1 MLGKIKNFV
10 KNCIKE
16 VMVEQQNAQDT
27 KETPK
32 KQQRDFGADISSI
45 TIQKKNINEL
55 LKLSFQKSAK
65 DFTVSYN
72 GKQVAMDSVEC
83 QTAAPY
89 TDMMTGTA
97 KDILYTF
104 FAKFGFIGWQQ
115 CALLAQHWLI
125 SNACSIPA
133 KDAIRNGWINTFA
146 DADKEEAT
154 GEEKEKEQKFLNEL
168 NEITNTKYKLSEKL
182 IQWITKYNIYGI
194 GIALPKIDGIDYKK
208 PYNPDGIKKGAFK
221 GIAIIDPYW
230 LTPQFDQDVM
240 TDPTHPDFYKP
251 THYLTASG
259 KKIHA
264 SHFIIIRRKEVPDI
278 LKPSYYYGGIPLTQE
293 IYERVYAAEKSAN
306 EQPLLLLTKRVNGW
320 KVDLNEFFMNPEKY
334 EQRIRNFTD
343 KRDNQGVLL
352 IDHEDDMF
360 QIDTTLSDLDQV
372 VMSQY
377 KLVAAVARIPVDKLF
392 ELNPS
397 GALSNS
403 GDFNIKNYTQDLNTI
418 QNDLDKPFID
428 RINEIVMRSYYGRKD
443 RIAIVF
449 NPTDNPTAQEQAT
462 NVKTEVDTLQA
473 LIGNNVITTEEA
485 RQKLIADKRNGFSFL
500 DEEAPEQ
507 EQDNVEIE
515 QMMKEQQNKQQ
526 QSKAEDEEQLEFW
539 FTTKNGVHIPVYKGQ
554 TPKEAIEKAF
564 ENKHKTKLT
573 KVNIRDFVFNY
584 SDRNNKNIKKELE
597 TFLPPSSV
605 QVAQSI
611 INQWLSAIYMAP
623 IDVVGEIKEIEFPE
637 KFESID
643 DIETL
648 FKIVDEPLKKIKQD
662 RYESWKKNEEH
673 WIQSLK
679 NRIEIYNKAKEEA
692 ENPPKGENIDSE
704 GNKIKNPEQFKKW
717 FGNSKAVD
725 KNGNPIVLYHGSK
738 HNELEN
744 NQFNFKHKGETANK
758 QRAFFSTTRKDV
770 AETYTDNGTGK
781 IYKLFVKMEKPL
793 IIDFKGEDFRTAGYE
808 KIQVIPY
815 GEDPDTYP
823 TIIERKSR
831 FADAA
836 EAPVIS
842 KIVNYAK
849 KNGYDGVIAKN
860 IDDYGGFSA
869 KDRVPEYNDDYIV
882 FNPKEQIKS
891 VDNDGQW
898 SGKTIYDEAIFAE
911 DTEWIT
917 VHPHGNKEAK
927 GQPVPVEEGQGK
939 GEAIKQ
945 HFARAAAGETHMYND
960 NDDDDD
966 FDFSFNPE
974 IIEEQEE
981 LEKKDKELQKEHKKE
996 AAKAKREQK
1005 KWEKKSEEEKEAERN
1020 EWYEAEQKR
1029 QKQAKKEMPQK
1040 TLPEAKRELEE
1051 IGISGI
1057 RKPTKEG
1064 YGKERWEEYNA
1075 LSPRIKRQFFDSSD
1089 SDYSLKWDE
1098 AEAILQKHKGDT
1110 ADIFEYLRE
1119 IDIKTP
1125 QSRTNERTRN
1135 YLKGTSEDNASF
1147 EKLHPRKADGTFAKK
1162 GTNEIKTDK
1171 TNINKTKGLQIKETQ
1186 NKAIY
1191 EMAKGLY
1198 EKTDG
1203 WKNTIEIENDL
1214 SDNGFDITETTPDF
1228 IDVEKEGLTY
1238 RMHYKKENG
1247 QIIIDNVENIWEKNK
1262 ESEISR
1268 NIEKVIEAAKK
1279 AEELKTN
1286 ISTVSEELIKDG
1298 KENGYDFSYY
1308 VHNIDSSSVNHIF
1321 NRHGDAKKEAAEGQ
1335 IAVTAEDIKKLPR
1348 QIVNDYDFIAF
1359 GGKNDRGQDV
1369 ICYGKN
1375 MDDGSF
1381 VYVEEIRTGRKTLT
1395 TQTLFKRK
1403 TSINTSNSFTN
1414 IIKHRDVRELINAG
1428 NIIVIDK
1435 TKNVK

>member
-1 MLGKIKNFV
+1 MLGKIKAAF
-10 KNCIKE
+10 KNYIKSVVAE
-16 VMVEQQNAQDT
+16 EKAKDT
-27 KETPK
+27 KEQTPK
-32 KQQRDFGADISSI
+32 RPQRDFGADISSMDM
-45 TIQKKNINEL
+45 QKKNIAEL
-55 LKLSFQKSAK
+55 LNLSFQKSAK
-65 DFTVSYN
+65 DFTVTYN
-72 GKQVAMDSVEC
+72 GKKQVAMDSAEC
-83 QTAAPY
+83 EMARPAV
-89 TDMMTGTA
+89 DMTGTA

-146 DADKEEAT
+146 DADKEETT

-194 GIALPKIDGIDYKK
+194 GIALPRVDGIDYEK

-230 LTPQFDQDVM
+230 LTPQFEQDVM
-240 TDPTHPDFYKP
+240 TDPTHPNFYKP
-251 THYLTASG
+251 THYLTADG

-320 KVDLNEFFMNPEKY
+320 KVDLNEFFLNPEKY
-334 EQRIRNFTD
+334 EQRIKNFTD

-397 GALSNS
+397 GTLSNS

-507 EQDNVEIE
+507 EQDNAEIE
-515 QMMKEQQNKQQ
+515 QMMKEQQQKQQ
-526 QSKAEDEEQLEFW
+526 PKQQGKDED
-539 FTTKNGVHIPVYKGQ
+539 I
-554 TPKEAIEKAF
+554 
-564 ENKHKTKLT
+564 
-573 KVNIRDFVFNY
+573 
-584 SDRNNKNIKKELE
+584 
-597 TFLPPSSV
+597 
-605 QVAQSI
+605 
-611 INQWLSAIYMAP
+611 
-623 IDVVGEIKEIEFPE
+623 
-637 KFESID
+637 
-643 DIETL
+643 
-648 FKIVDEPLKKIKQD
+648 
-662 RYESWKKNEEH
+662 
-673 WIQSLK
+673 
-679 NRIEIYNKAKEEA
+679 
-692 ENPPKGENIDSE
+692 
-704 GNKIKNPEQFKKW
+704 
-717 FGNSKAVD
+717 
-725 KNGNPIVLYHGSK
+725 
-738 HNELEN
+738 
-744 NQFNFKHKGETANK
+744 
-758 QRAFFSTTRKDV
+758 
-770 AETYTDNGTGK
+770 
-781 IYKLFVKMEKPL
+781 
-793 IIDFKGEDFRTAGYE
+793 
-808 KIQVIPY
+808 
-815 GEDPDTYP
+815 
-823 TIIERKSR
+823 
-831 FADAA
+831 
-836 EAPVIS
+836 
-842 KIVNYAK
+842 
-849 KNGYDGVIAKN
+849 
-860 IDDYGGFSA
+860 
-869 KDRVPEYNDDYIV
+869 
-882 FNPKEQIKS
+882 
-891 VDNDGQW
+891 
-898 SGKTIYDEAIFAE
+898 AE

-966 FDFSFNPE
+966 DLDFSFNPE
-974 IIEEQEE
+974 VIEEQEE
-981 LEKKDKELQKEHKKE
+981 LEKRDKELAKEHKKE

-1005 KWEKKSEEEKEAERN
+1005 KWNKMSEEEKEAERT
-1020 EWYEAEQKR
+1020 EHYEAEQKR
-1029 QKQAKKEMPQK
+1029 EKQAKKEMPQK

-1051 IGISGI
+1051 IGIFGI

-1119 IDIKTP
+1119 IDLKTP
-1125 QSRTNERTRN
+1125 KSRTNERTRN
-1135 YLKGTSEDNASF
+1135 YLKGT
-1147 EKLHPRKADGTFAKK
+1147 
-1162 GTNEIKTDK
+1162 
-1171 TNINKTKGLQIKETQ
+1171 KET
-1186 NKAIY
+1186 
-1191 EMAKGLY
+1191 
-1198 EKTDG
+1198 D
-1203 WKNTIEIENDL
+1203 
-1214 SDNGFDITETTPDF
+1214 
-1228 IDVEKEGLTY
+1228 
-1238 RMHYKKENG
+1238 
-1247 QIIIDNVENIWEKNK
+1247 
-1262 ESEISR
+1262 
-1268 NIEKVIEAAKK
+1268 
-1279 AEELKTN
+1279 EE
-1286 ISTVSEELIKDG
+1286 
-1298 KENGYDFSYY
+1298 
-1308 VHNIDSSSVNHIF
+1308 
-1321 NRHGDAKKEAAEGQ
+1321 
-1335 IAVTAEDIKKLPR
+1335 
-1348 QIVNDYDFIAF
+1348 
-1359 GGKNDRGQDV
+1359 
-1369 ICYGKN
+1369 
-1375 MDDGSF
+1375 
-1381 VYVEEIRTGRKTLT
+1381 
-1395 TQTLFKRK
+1395 
-1403 TSINTSNSFTN
+1403 
-1414 IIKHRDVRELINAG
+1414 
-1428 NIIVIDK
+1428 
-1435 TKNVK
+1435 

>member
-1 MLGKIKNFV
+1 MLGKIKAAF
-10 KNCIKE
+10 KNYIKSVVAE
-16 VMVEQQNAQDT
+16 EKAKDT
-27 KETPK
+27 QEKTPK
-32 KQQRDFGADISSI
+32 RPQRDFGADISSME
-45 TIQKKNINEL
+45 IQKKNIAEL
-55 LKLSFQKSAK
+55 LNLSFQKSAK
-65 DFTVSYN
+65 DFVVNYN
-72 GKQVAMDSVEC
+72 GKKQVAMDSAEC
-83 QTAAPY
+83 EMARPAV
-89 TDMMTGTA
+89 DMTGTA

-146 DADKEEAT
+146 DADKEET
-154 GEEKEKEQKFLNEL
+154 TSEDKEKEQKFLNEL

-194 GIALPKIDGIDYKK
+194 GIALPKIDGIDYEK

-230 LTPQFDQDVM
+230 ITPQFDQDVM

-251 THYLTASG
+251 THYLTADG

-320 KVDLNEFFMNPEKY
+320 KVDLNEFFLNPKKY

-397 GALSNS
+397 GTLSNS

-507 EQDNVEIE
+507 EQDNAEIE

-526 QSKAEDEEQLEFW
+526 QSKDED
-539 FTTKNGVHIPVYKGQ
+539 I
-554 TPKEAIEKAF
+554 
-564 ENKHKTKLT
+564 
-573 KVNIRDFVFNY
+573 
-584 SDRNNKNIKKELE
+584 
-597 TFLPPSSV
+597 
-605 QVAQSI
+605 
-611 INQWLSAIYMAP
+611 
-623 IDVVGEIKEIEFPE
+623 
-637 KFESID
+637 
-643 DIETL
+643 
-648 FKIVDEPLKKIKQD
+648 
-662 RYESWKKNEEH
+662 
-673 WIQSLK
+673 
-679 NRIEIYNKAKEEA
+679 
-692 ENPPKGENIDSE
+692 
-704 GNKIKNPEQFKKW
+704 
-717 FGNSKAVD
+717 
-725 KNGNPIVLYHGSK
+725 
-738 HNELEN
+738 
-744 NQFNFKHKGETANK
+744 
-758 QRAFFSTTRKDV
+758 
-770 AETYTDNGTGK
+770 
-781 IYKLFVKMEKPL
+781 
-793 IIDFKGEDFRTAGYE
+793 
-808 KIQVIPY
+808 
-815 GEDPDTYP
+815 
-823 TIIERKSR
+823 
-831 FADAA
+831 
-836 EAPVIS
+836 
-842 KIVNYAK
+842 
-849 KNGYDGVIAKN
+849 
-860 IDDYGGFSA
+860 
-869 KDRVPEYNDDYIV
+869 
-882 FNPKEQIKS
+882 
-891 VDNDGQW
+891 
-898 SGKTIYDEAIFAE
+898 AE

-917 VHPHGNKEAK
+917 VHPHGNKDHK

-960 NDDDDD
+960 NNDDDD

-974 IIEEQEE
+974 VIEEQEE
-981 LEKKDKELQKEHKKE
+981 LEKKNKELEKEHKKE

-1005 KWEKKSEEEKEAERN
+1005 KWEKMSEEEKEAERT
-1020 EWYEAEQKR
+1020 EHYEAEQKR
-1029 QKQAKKEMPQK
+1029 EKQAKKEMPQK

-1098 AEAILQKHKGDT
+1098 AEAILRKHKGDT

-1135 YLKGTSEDNASF
+1135 YLKGTTEDKNIEWKEEEHNRD
-1147 EKLHPRKADGTFAKK
+1147 EKGRFAKK
-1162 GTNEIKTDK
+1162 NSTSNKEEKKYFYIDYSKPGDQYSDFTASVKVKANSKEEALEIVKNKRPNGSNFRMSDKEWENAEEITEESLSKTELPKGYLDGDKYRAENEQEPSNEI
-1171 TNINKTKGLQIKETQ
+1171 
-1186 NKAIY
+1186 
-1191 EMAKGLY
+1191 
-1198 EKTDG
+1198 
-1203 WKNTIEIENDL
+1203 
-1214 SDNGFDITETTPDF
+1214 
-1228 IDVEKEGLTY
+1228 
-1238 RMHYKKENG
+1238 
-1247 QIIIDNVENIWEKNK
+1247 
-1262 ESEISR
+1262 
-1268 NIEKVIEAAKK
+1268 
-1279 AEELKTN
+1279 
-1286 ISTVSEELIKDG
+1286 
-1298 KENGYDFSYY
+1298 
-1308 VHNIDSSSVNHIF
+1308 
-1321 NRHGDAKKEAAEGQ
+1321 DAKKELTKEEKKEKFVKETLDAFEQ
-1335 IAVTAEDIKKLPR
+1335 IKKSVPKEIADKMNAVNIDYTKDNTLPEINKKEADELGVEILPIR
-1348 QIVNDYDFIAF
+1348 LKQSIIDRNKGRHPEVDPRVEKALLATALYTPDNTAAGKGKGYIHFAKHIGNKNNSLVLLDMEKTEDGFYDIVHYYFISD
-1359 GGKNDRGQDV
+1359 NR
-1369 ICYGKN
+1369 
-1375 MDDGSF
+1375 
-1381 VYVEEIRTGRKTLT
+1381 RKRVMNE
-1395 TQTLFKRK
+1395 K
-1403 TSINTSNSFTN
+1403 
-1414 IIKHRDVRELINAG
+1414 
-1428 NIIVIDK
+1428 
-1435 TKNVK
+1435 

>member
-1 MLGKIKNFV
+1 MLGKIKAAF
-10 KNCIKE
+10 KNYIKSVVAE
-16 VMVEQQNAQDT
+16 EKAKDT
-27 KETPK
+27 KEQTPK
-32 KQQRDFGADISSI
+32 RPQRDFGADISSMDM
-45 TIQKKNINEL
+45 QKKNIAEL
-55 LKLSFQKSAK
+55 LNLSFQKSAK
-65 DFTVSYN
+65 DFTVTYN
-72 GKQVAMDSVEC
+72 GKKQVAMDSAEC
-83 QTAAPY
+83 EMARPAV
-89 TDMMTGTA
+89 DMTGTA

-146 DADKEEAT
+146 DADKKETT

-194 GIALPKIDGIDYKK
+194 GIALPRVDGIDYEA

-240 TDPTHPDFYKP
+240 TDPTHPNFYKP
-251 THYLTASG
+251 THYLTADG
-259 KKIHA
+259 KKIHV

-320 KVDLNEFFMNPEKY
+320 KVDLNEFFLNPEKY

-397 GALSNS
+397 GTLSNS

-443 RIAIVF
+443 KIAIVF

-507 EQDNVEIE
+507 EQDNAEIE
-515 QMMKEQQNKQQ
+515 QMMAQMKGGNGQNNNNNNNNNVPPKQQ
-526 QSKAEDEEQLEFW
+526 GKDEDIAEDGNWITIHPPKGNKNDKGVPLYIEEGE
-539 FTTKNGVHIPVYKGQ
+539 
-554 TPKEAIEKAF
+554 TPKQALQKKIDGANNT
-564 ENKHKTKLT
+564 NKKEPEHKTKLT
-573 KVNIRDFVFNY
+573 KVNIQDFVFNN
-584 SDRNNKNIKKELE
+584 SDRNGKTIQKELE
-597 TFLPPSSV
+597 SFLPPSSV
-605 QVAQSI
+605 KVAQSI
-611 INQWLSAIYMAP
+611 IDQWLSAIYMAP

-637 KFESID
+637 KFESME

-648 FKIVDEPLKKIKQD
+648 FEIVDEPLKKIKQD
-662 RYESWKKNEEH
+662 RYDSWKKNEQH

-679 NRIEIYNKAKEEA
+679 NRIEIYNKAKEQN

-717 FGNSKAVD
+717 FGSSKAVD

-738 HNELEN
+738 HNELEG

-781 IYKLFVKMEKPL
+781 TYKLFVKMERPL
-793 IIDFKGEDFRTAGYE
+793 IIDFKGGDFRTAGYE

-831 FADAA
+831 FADSS
-836 EAPVIS
+836 EAPIIS

-911 DTEWIT
+911 DTDWIT

-966 FDFSFNPE
+966 LDFSFNPE
-974 IIEEQEE
+974 VIEEQEE
-981 LEKKDKELQKEHKKE
+981 LEKKDKELAKEHKKE

-1005 KWEKKSEEEKEAERN
+1005 KWNKMSEEEKEAERN
-1020 EWYEAEQKR
+1020 KWYEAEQKR
-1029 QKQAKKEMPQK
+1029 EKQAKKEMPQK
-1040 TLPEAKRELEE
+1040 TLPEVKKELENM
-1051 IGISGI
+1051 GITEM
-1057 RKPTKEG
+1057 RRPTENG
-1064 YGKERWEEYNA
+1064 YGKERWEEFNA
-1075 LSPRIKRQFFDSSD
+1075 LSPRIKRYFFTD
-1089 SDYSLKWDE
+1089 SDDKNAFKWDE
-1098 AEAILQKHKGDT
+1098 ANHILEQHDT
-1110 ADIFEYLRE
+1110 KEKDIFEYLRVV
-1119 IDIKTP
+1119 DLKTP

-1135 YLKGTSEDNASF
+1135 YLKGTKEED
-1147 EKLHPRKADGTFAKK
+1147 
-1162 GTNEIKTDK
+1162 
-1171 TNINKTKGLQIKETQ
+1171 
-1186 NKAIY
+1186 
-1191 EMAKGLY
+1191 
-1198 EKTDG
+1198 
-1203 WKNTIEIENDL
+1203 
-1214 SDNGFDITETTPDF
+1214 
-1228 IDVEKEGLTY
+1228 EKE
-1238 RMHYKKENG
+1238 
-1247 QIIIDNVENIWEKNK
+1247 
-1262 ESEISR
+1262 
-1268 NIEKVIEAAKK
+1268 
-1279 AEELKTN
+1279 
-1286 ISTVSEELIKDG
+1286 
-1298 KENGYDFSYY
+1298 
-1308 VHNIDSSSVNHIF
+1308 
-1321 NRHGDAKKEAAEGQ
+1321 
-1335 IAVTAEDIKKLPR
+1335 
-1348 QIVNDYDFIAF
+1348 
-1359 GGKNDRGQDV
+1359 
-1369 ICYGKN
+1369 
-1375 MDDGSF
+1375 
-1381 VYVEEIRTGRKTLT
+1381 
-1395 TQTLFKRK
+1395 
-1403 TSINTSNSFTN
+1403 
-1414 IIKHRDVRELINAG
+1414 
-1428 NIIVIDK
+1428 
-1435 TKNVK
+1435 

>member
-1 MLGKIKNFV
+1 MLGKIKAAF
-10 KNCIKE
+10 KNYIKSVVAE
-16 VMVEQQNAQDT
+16 EKAKDT
-27 KETPK
+27 KEQTPK
-32 KQQRDFGADISSI
+32 RPQRDFGADISSMEM
-45 TIQKKNINEL
+45 QKKNIAEL
-55 LKLSFQKSAK
+55 LNLSFQKNAK
-65 DFTVSYN
+65 DFVVNYN
-72 GKQVAMDSVEC
+72 GKKQVAMDSAEC
-83 QTAAPY
+83 EMARPAV
-89 TDMMTGTA
+89 DMTGTA

-146 DADKEEAT
+146 DADKEETT

-168 NEITNTKYKLSEKL
+168 NEITNTKFKLTEKL

-194 GIALPKIDGIDYKK
+194 GIALPKIDGIDYEK

-240 TDPTHPDFYKP
+240 IDPTHPNFYKP
-251 THYLTASG
+251 THYLTADG

-306 EQPLLLLTKRVNGW
+306 EQPLLLLTKRINGW
-320 KVDLNEFFMNPEKY
+320 KVDLNEFFLNPKKY
-334 EQRIRNFTD
+334 EQRIRNFTE

-397 GALSNS
+397 GTLSNS

-485 RQKLIADKRNGFSFL
+485 RQKLIADKRNGFLFL

-507 EQDNVEIE
+507 EQDNAEIE

-526 QSKAEDEEQLEFW
+526 QQGKDED
-539 FTTKNGVHIPVYKGQ
+539 I
-554 TPKEAIEKAF
+554 
-564 ENKHKTKLT
+564 
-573 KVNIRDFVFNY
+573 
-584 SDRNNKNIKKELE
+584 
-597 TFLPPSSV
+597 
-605 QVAQSI
+605 
-611 INQWLSAIYMAP
+611 
-623 IDVVGEIKEIEFPE
+623 
-637 KFESID
+637 
-643 DIETL
+643 
-648 FKIVDEPLKKIKQD
+648 
-662 RYESWKKNEEH
+662 
-673 WIQSLK
+673 
-679 NRIEIYNKAKEEA
+679 
-692 ENPPKGENIDSE
+692 
-704 GNKIKNPEQFKKW
+704 
-717 FGNSKAVD
+717 
-725 KNGNPIVLYHGSK
+725 
-738 HNELEN
+738 
-744 NQFNFKHKGETANK
+744 
-758 QRAFFSTTRKDV
+758 
-770 AETYTDNGTGK
+770 
-781 IYKLFVKMEKPL
+781 
-793 IIDFKGEDFRTAGYE
+793 
-808 KIQVIPY
+808 
-815 GEDPDTYP
+815 
-823 TIIERKSR
+823 
-831 FADAA
+831 
-836 EAPVIS
+836 
-842 KIVNYAK
+842 
-849 KNGYDGVIAKN
+849 
-860 IDDYGGFSA
+860 
-869 KDRVPEYNDDYIV
+869 
-882 FNPKEQIKS
+882 
-891 VDNDGQW
+891 
-898 SGKTIYDEAIFAE
+898 AE

-917 VHPHGNKEAK
+917 VHPHGNKDHK

-945 HFARAAAGETHMYND
+945 HFARAAAGETSIYK
-960 NDDDDD
+960 DDDDD
-966 FDFSFNPE
+966 FDDSFNPE
-974 IIEEQEE
+974 VIEEQEE
-981 LEKKDKELQKEHKKE
+981 LEKKDKELEKEHKKE

-1005 KWEKKSEEEKEAERN
+1005 KWEKKSEEEKEAERT
-1020 EWYEAEQKR
+1020 EHYEAEQKR

-1119 IDIKTP
+1119 IDLKTP

-1135 YLKGTSEDNASF
+1135 YLKGTTEDEWDESKVNRTK
-1147 EKLHPRKADGTFAKK
+1147 EGKFAPK
-1162 GTNEIKTDK
+1162 GT
-1171 TNINKTKGLQIKETQ
+1171 TKEEKKEQRIQETLAAFEQIKKSVPKEIADKMEQ
-1186 NKAIY
+1186 VDISGKGDSILPEINEKESKELNKPIRKIRLK
-1191 EMAKGLY
+1191 ENIKVRQKKEHNDVTDELAKALIATALY
-1198 EKTDG
+1198 D
-1203 WKNTIEIENDL
+1203 
-1214 SDNGFDITETTPDF
+1214 PDF
-1228 IDVEKEGLTY
+1228 TKEGYNPQYLHFVRRIKDNKNSVVLVDMQESDDGY
-1238 RMHYKKENG
+1238 YDIVHYLFMRDKS
-1247 QIIIDNVENIWEKNK
+1247 VE
-1262 ESEISR
+1262 R
-1268 NIEKVIEAAKK
+1268 NI
-1279 AEELKTN
+1279 
-1286 ISTVSEELIKDG
+1286 
-1298 KENGYDFSYY
+1298 
-1308 VHNIDSSSVNHIF
+1308 
-1321 NRHGDAKKEAAEGQ
+1321 
-1335 IAVTAEDIKKLPR
+1335 
-1348 QIVNDYDFIAF
+1348 
-1359 GGKNDRGQDV
+1359 
-1369 ICYGKN
+1369 
-1375 MDDGSF
+1375 
-1381 VYVEEIRTGRKTLT
+1381 
-1395 TQTLFKRK
+1395 
-1403 TSINTSNSFTN
+1403 
-1414 IIKHRDVRELINAG
+1414 
-1428 NIIVIDK
+1428 
-1435 TKNVK
+1435 